1 MHGVEYN
8 LRAKATTKRSSF
20 IVIVM
25 IIINVIKKRLV
36 IPFLS
41 SKFFCGTA
49 WNGTKKGRPRNSLW
63 RERDF
68 NDETLKAKAR

>member
-8 LRAKATTKRSSF
+8 LRTKTTTKRSSF

-36 IPFLS
+36 ISFLS
-41 SKFFCGTA
+41 SKFFCRTA
-49 WNGTKKGRPRNSLW
+49 WNGTKKED
-63 RERDF
+63 REILCGW
-68 NDETLKAKAR
+68 EEILMTKP

>member
-8 LRAKATTKRSSF
+8 LRAKTTTKRSSF

-41 SKFFCGTA
+41 SKFFCRTA
-49 WNGTKKGRPRNSLW
+49 WNGAKKEDRKGKR
-63 RERDF
+63 F
-68 NDETLKAKAR
+68 